1 VGSMDGRN
9 DPRMTEL
16 STPMPARVPRL
27 AWLPDALTMARLA
40 AIPVL
45 WVLALL
51 RMPEPLAIGATAAA
65 ITDVLDGMLARRL
78 GVTSKRGGALDSLA
92 DHLLSTS
99 LVAWLF
105 LFCPRFFA
113 VEGVGL
119 LVWAGFALV
128 VLAVGWMRFRQVGN
142 LHLYSAKA
150 AGVAGYGFGL
160 LLLYTGDYS
169 RPVWFV
175 VLGMAYLGGI
185 ESLAV
190 ILTRRGVRDHRGS
203 ILLPRRD

>member
-1 VGSMDGRN
+1 MDRENNLMNPGL
-9 DPRMTEL
+9 T
-16 STPMPARVPRL
+16 TPMPARAPRF
-27 AWLPDALTMARLA
+27 AWLPDALTLTRLG

-45 WVLALL
+45 WVLAFL
-51 RMPEPLAIGATAAA
+51 RMPEPLAVGATAAA

-92 DHLLSTS
+92 DHLLSVS
-99 LVAWLF
+99 LVIWLF
-105 LFCPRFFA
+105 LFRQEFFA
-113 VEGVGL
+113 EQGLGL
-119 LVWAGFALV
+119 LVWAGFALS
-128 VLAVGWMRFRQVGN
+128 VLAVGWMRFRQIGN

-169 RPVWFV
+169 RPVWYA
-175 VLGMAYLGGI
+175 VLGMAWLGGI

>member
-1 VGSMDGRN
+1 MADGRM
-9 DPRMTEL
+9 DDRMIPEL
-16 STPMPARVPRL
+16 APPMPARAPRL

-51 RMPEPLAIGATAAA
+51 QMRQELAIGATAAA
-65 ITDVLDGMLARRL
+65 FTDILDGMLARRL
-78 GVTSKRGGALDSLA
+78 GVTSKRGGALDSTA

-99 LVAWLF
+99 LVVWLF
-105 LFCPRFFA
+105 LFCPQFFA
-113 VEGVGL
+113 EEGVRL
-119 LVWAGFALV
+119 LVWAAFALG
-128 VLAVGWMRFRQVGN
+128 VLAVGWIRFRQIGN

-150 AGVAGYGFGL
+150 AGVAGYAFGL
-160 LLLYTGDYS
+160 MLLYTGDYS
-169 RPVWFV
+169 QPVWFA
-175 VLGMAYLGGI
+175 VLGITYLGGL

-190 ILTRRGVRDHRGS
+190 ILTRRHVRDHRGT

>member
-1 VGSMDGRN
+1 
-9 DPRMTEL
+9 
-16 STPMPARVPRL
+16 MPARAPRL

-45 WVLALL
+45 WILAFLGM
-51 RMPEPLAIGATAAA
+51 REELAIGATAAA
-65 ITDVLDGMLARRL
+65 FTDILDGMLARRL
-78 GVTSKRGGALDSLA
+78 GVTSKRGGAMDSTA

-99 LVAWLF
+99 LVVWLF
-105 LFCPRFFA
+105 LFCPQFFA
-113 VEGVGL
+113 VEGVRL
-119 LVWAGFALV
+119 LVWAAFALS
-128 VLAVGWMRFRQVGN
+128 VLAVGWVRFRQIGN

-160 LLLYTGDYS
+160 LLLYTGDYT
-169 RPVWFV
+169 PAVWYV
-175 VLGMAYLGGI
+175 VLGMAWLGGI

>member
-1 VGSMDGRN
+1 MDRKN
-9 DPRMTEL
+9 DLMMSEL
-16 STPMPARVPRL
+16 TSPLPARAPRL
-27 AWLPDALTMARLA
+27 AWLPDALTLARLA

-78 GVTSKRGGALDSLA
+78 GVTSKRGGAMDSLA
-92 DHLLSTS
+92 DHLLSMS

-105 LFCPRFFA
+105 MFCPQFFS

-119 LVWAGFALV
+119 LVWAAFALG
-128 VLAVGWMRFRQVGN
+128 VLAVGWLRFRQVGN

-150 AGVAGYGFGL
+150 AGVAGYAFGL

-175 VLGMAYLGGI
+175 VLGMAYLGGL

-190 ILTRRGVRDHRGS
+190 ILTRRHVRDHRGS